1 MAKFPVEI
9 SDQEGLVDAVN
20 YVLSG
25 PSGLGQN
32 FGGVSFSQTA
42 WLTGNFRPP
51 FTRIP
56 HSPFGIGADTG
67 TSITISD
74 PTHIAA
80 GQYVTGTGIATG
92 AQVDVTY
99 DPINT
104 PTTVP
109 LTIAN
114 VGPVSGTINFYDNLP
129 DNLYVA
135 PIALGT
141 SEWVDAYT
149 RKLTFAA
156 AQPSAPFQL
165 GNSVT
170 ASGVSV
176 AGYNQKYTG
185 PGVVECTTTYVVVK
199 SQTPVSSL
207 ANGAGGT
214 VGYFNTIQAPAV
226 GVNAAAETYLKTDCS
241 TRSTVT
247 SPTDRVFINAM
258 LDTAINYTATAASDI
273 QYTVLVNRY
282 LAISNNDPVNPDFIY
297 NYQTTIA
304 ERTYKTTVAIGSGTL
319 DFDTT
324 FGSIIDQP
332 SSGYYLYRIDVQYRI
347 VNTGGAAQVTKA
359 EVKQRNLTAQVVKQ

>member
-1 MAKFPVEI
+1 MAKFPVELG
-9 SDQEGLVDAVN
+9 DLEGMVDAIN

-32 FGGVSFSQTA
+32 FGGVSNSEPA

-51 FTRIP
+51 FTRL
-56 HSPFGIGADTG
+56 PFSTLGNGADTG
-67 TSITISD
+67 TSITVSN
-74 PTHIAA
+74 PTGIVI
-80 GQYVTGTGIATG
+80 GQYVIGTGIATG
-92 AQVDVTY
+92 AQVDATY
-99 DPINT
+99 STAT

-114 VGPVSGTINFYDNLP
+114 TGPVSGTINFYDTLP

-141 SEWVDAYT
+141 SEWVDPYT

-156 AQPSAPFQL
+156 AQPTPPFL
-165 GNSVT
+165 PGNSVT

-176 AGYNQKYTG
+176 TAYNQKYIA

-199 SQTPVSSL
+199 SITPLASL

-241 TRSTVT
+241 TRATVT
-247 SPTDRVFINAM
+247 SPTDRVFVNAT
-258 LDTAINYTATAASDI
+258 LDNTLSYTATAATDL
-273 QYTVLVNRY
+273 QYTILVNRY

-297 NYQTTIA
+297 NYQATIA
-304 ERTYKTTVAIGSGTL
+304 ERVYTTNVGIGSGTL
-319 DFDTT
+319 NFDTI
-324 FGSIIDQP
+324 FGNIIDVP
-332 SSGYYLYRIDVQYRI
+332 SQGYYLYRVDVQFRV
-347 VNTGGAAQVTKA
+347 VNTGGAAQVTRA
-359 EVKQRNLTAQVVKQ
+359 EVRQRNLSAQVVKQ